1 MYDISLYGHLV
12 FDTIN
17 DCPKTEHEIG
27 GIVNVWRALNVFDP
41 TLKIYVCPT
50 NIGTSTITID
60 KKNSQRTSKSQLN
73 LISVNVVCEPTV
85 ISHIAYV
92 NYIDDLSFLEEMK
105 ADLIFAD
112 ICSGK
117 EINKEAYKYLDYI
130 FVSEEDAHLLKDIE
144 EFDGVVITHSP
155 MKSYTNKDE
164 IFVLD
169 EDRYIKGVNVLGA
182 GDYYAAHFIYQKLH
196 HKSDYQCMIDSHIS
210 TTNYL
215 KNKL

>member
-17 DCPKTEHEIG
+17 DYPKTEHEIG

-50 NIGTSTITID
+50 NIGPSTITLD
-60 KKNSQRTSKSQLN
+60 KRNSQRTSKSQLN

-112 ICSGK
+112 LCSGK
-117 EINKEAYKYLDYI
+117 EIDKEAYQYLDYI